1 MKTAIVINAGIGAL
15 TVGLEQ
21 AGYKVIA
28 AYETDKKAASI
39 HKQNLDA
46 PIFDCFPKE
55 DDYKDNYELDLLAAR
70 IHIQLLSRNSPQ
82 SSYPIREGLQLLEL
96 LSGYHPRTFL
106 FFMNSI
112 GFKNL
117 LPRYL
122 EEISYIGYRF
132 AYQVIDIGQSL
143 GLPIKERK
151 VCIIGSRKDINI
163 SLTFP
168 DFSKSKDFVSDNF
181 LEIGKP
187 IDPWYYKIDLYKLS
201 YDNGDYPYFC
211 WNKRGYKPSDV
222 IIWNPIWVP
231 LVRDIE
237 NPRKITH
244 REIANIKGFP
254 MEYNFSKE
262 NNKSWLYKTLMYSEN
277 IIIVKLVAEML
288 SESKPIHRGI
298 QFENLFFNYLE
309 YLSQKHQEDGFEFE
323 RNPQIKDV
331 IYDFKVSSHNQT
343 ILFELKLYNSYS
355 VILSR
360 IYSVCNHLSV
370 LKDEGIPVL
379 VVANEVSD
387 SIKNECSEKY
397 GVHLWDVG
405 NLLWLFEEYPELKS
419 EFVAFLDYAIDSVE
433 AKPPAFNIVTKLSA
447 DAEIKSNSNND
458 AIWKQKLSN
467 IEPGK
472 ESFREYED
480 VCVEILK
487 YVLGDYL
494 TLWKKQQ
501 SSNDGLYRFDLCC
514 KIKSGTNQEFF
525 DTIKNYFNT
534 KYIVFEFKNYK
545 DAIGQKE
552 IYTTEKYL
560 YEKALRKVAII
571 ISRKGADDQ
580 AMKAVKGSLRETGKL
595 IICLSDQDLLDM
607 INIKKEGEQE
617 PADLLVNLLDELLVH
632 LEK

>member
-1 MKTAIVINAGIGAL
+1 MKTAIVINAGLGDL
-15 TVGLEQ
+15 TLGIEQ

-28 AYETDKKAASI
+28 AYETDKKAVSI
-39 HKQNLDA
+39 HKHNLDV
-46 PIFDCFPKE
+46 PIFDSFPKE
-55 DDYKDNYELDLLAAR
+55 DNYQDFYELDLLAAHL
-70 IHIQLLSRNSPQ
+70 HIQLPSRIHSQ
-82 SSYPIREGLQLLEL
+82 SSYPIREGLQMLEL
-96 LSGYHPRTFL
+96 LKGYHPRTFL
-106 FFMNSI
+106 FFMNTI
-112 GFKNL
+112 GYKNL
-117 LPRYL
+117 LPRFL

-143 GLPIKERK
+143 GLPVKERK

-163 SLTFP
+163 SLNFP
-168 DFSKSKDFVSDNF
+168 DFSQSKYFVSDY

-187 IDPWYYKIDLYKLS
+187 IDPWYYNINLYKLS
-201 YDNGDYPYFC
+201 YDNGDYPYLC

-254 MEYNFSKE
+254 MEYSFSKE
-262 NNKSWLYKTLMYSEN
+262 NNKSWLYKSLMYSES
-277 IIIVKLVAEML
+277 IIIVRLVAEL
-288 SESKPIHRGI
+288 LIENKPIHRGI
-298 QFENLFFNYLE
+298 QFENLFSNYLD

-323 RNPQIKDV
+323 RNPQNKDLG
-331 IYDFKVSSHNQT
+331 YDFKVSCHER
-343 ILFELKLYNSYS
+343 IFLFELKLYNSYS
-355 VILSR
+355 AIPSK
-360 IYSVCNHLSV
+360 IYSVCDRISM
-370 LKDEGIPVL
+370 LKEEGTPIL

-405 NLLWLFEEYPELKS
+405 NLLWLFEEFPELKL

-433 AKPPAFNIVTKLSA
+433 AKPPVFNIVTELSA
-447 DAEIKSNSNND
+447 DEEFRSHSKSD
-458 AIWKQKLSN
+458 ATWKQKLSN

-480 VCVEILK
+480 ICVEILK
-487 YVLGDYL
+487 YILGDYL
-494 TLWKKQQ
+494 TLWKLQEP
-501 SSNDGLYRFDLCC
+501 SNDGLYRFDLCC

-534 KYIVFEFKNYK
+534 KYIVFEFKNNK
-545 DAIGQKE
+545 DAVGQKE

-571 ISRKGADDQ
+571 ISRKGADNQ

-607 INIKKEGEQE
+607 IDIKKEGEQE